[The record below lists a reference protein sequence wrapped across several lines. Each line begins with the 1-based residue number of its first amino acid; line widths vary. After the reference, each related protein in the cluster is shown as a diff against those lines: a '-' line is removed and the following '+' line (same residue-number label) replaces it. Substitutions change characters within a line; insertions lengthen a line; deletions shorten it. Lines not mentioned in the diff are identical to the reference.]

1 MPCEQNTIS
10 KLINTGEDESSLSY
24 RLNLNQTSSNTKYEW
39 DADSTE
45 ITNGVFVAGE
55 SVTLS
60 VKLQIFSSY
69 KYEFI
74 EIPVYL
80 QVFYENDDGELIF
93 LSDENV
99 YIKQYY
105 FTQSSP

>member
-1 MPCEQNTIS
+1 M
-10 KLINTGEDESSLSY
+10 
-24 RLNLNQTSSNTKYEW
+24 
-39 DADSTE
+39 
-45 ITNGVFVAGE
+45 FVAGE

-99 YIKQYY
+99 YINNTILPSQAPPVVKVSLSNSGLEIPTSDDIPPSDTTPRNNSVFTLMMTIY
-105 FTQSSP
+105 FYQ